1 MTISWVSSP
10 STGPSAATRWCV
22 RCPPPPRPAGPDLP
36 PPPFPRFPIADDVS
50 SLPVGPPGLGAQNLD
65 MWRQLPEI
73 VRQLEKDVK
82 VIVLRGL
89 GKHFCTGID
98 LDVLN
103 TITTLDGE
111 CRHRLASFAR
121 LLAISRARLT
131 PGLPISSPSS
141 SSRREQGGGRPQ
153 VQGPRF
159 DDAGEHHLSG
169 EVHG

>member
-10 STGPSAATRWCV
+10 STGPSAATQWCV
-22 RCPPPPRPAGPDLP
+22 RCPLLLALPAPIC
-36 PPPFPRFPIADDVS
+36 PPFPRFPIADDVS

-103 TITTLDGE
+103 TIKTLDGE

-131 PGLPISSPSS
+131 PGLPISTPSS

-159 DDAGEHHLSG
+159 DDAGEHHLAG
-169 EVHG
+169 EVHR